1 MVMHTEKNLMNQN
14 VFSDSTI
21 YEIEHSTATY
31 LRIFNS
37 QKNSYLIMYFTKVL
51 YYPYKIQCF

>member
-37 QKNSYLIMYFTKVL
+37 QKNSYLIMYFT
-51 YYPYKIQCF
+51 